1 MNRQKLLKKA
11 GWLSLAL
18 AVLIG
23 LYTWQ
28 IEPVWVDFTRQ
39 DMPIRALPPSLEG
52 STLVQISDFHI
63 GDRVDNNYVIS
74 TLKKVDAMKPDFV
87 VYTGD
92 FISLVDG
99 KAPYAA
105 LQQIVDHMA
114 LGKYGTAAILGNH
127 DYGKNWRQPEIA
139 DTICSMLEK
148 KGIRMLRNARVSF
161 HGLQFIGIDDLWASN
176 FFPEKVL
183 TQANL
188 QMPTIVLCHN
198 PDASD
203 LPIWNGYNGWILA
216 GHTHGGQCKPPFLPA
231 PILPIK
237 NKNYA
242 QGLVQ
247 LEGGRT
253 LYVNRGLGH
262 SIKVRFNVR
271 PEVSMFTL
279 RKAKG

>member
-1 MNRQKLLKKA
+1 MNRRKLLKNTL
-11 GWLSLAL
+11 WVSLGVAL
-18 AVLIG
+18 VISF
-23 LYTWQ
+23 YTWQ
-28 IEPVWVDFTRQ
+28 IEPVWVEFTRQ
-39 DMPIRALPPSLEG
+39 DMPIQTLPPALEG
-52 STLVQISDFHI
+52 HKLVQVSDLHI
-63 GDRVDNNYVIS
+63 GNRVDPQYVIK
-74 TLKKVDAMKPDFV
+74 TLERVNAENPDFV

-99 KAPYAA
+99 KAPYAE

-148 KGIRMLRNARVSF
+148 KGIRMLRNARISF
-161 HGLQFIGIDDLWASN
+161 HGLQFIGIDDLWANN

-183 TQANL
+183 TPAHL
-188 QMPTIVLCHN
+188 DMPTVVLSHN
-198 PDASD
+198 PDACD
-203 LPIWNGYNGWILA
+203 LPIWNGYKGWILS

-237 NKNYA
+237 NKKYA
-242 QGLVQ
+242 QGLVR
-247 LEGGRT
+247 LKDGRI

-271 PEVSMFTL
+271 PEVSIFTL
-279 RKAKG
+279 KQATS